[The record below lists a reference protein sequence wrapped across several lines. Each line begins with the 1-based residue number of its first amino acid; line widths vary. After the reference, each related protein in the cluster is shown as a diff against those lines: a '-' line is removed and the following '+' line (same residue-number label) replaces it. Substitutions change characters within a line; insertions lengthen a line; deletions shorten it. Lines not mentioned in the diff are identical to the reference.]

1 MPTNPNHLRS
11 IKLFPDLVRYLEEE
25 LDCPRQ
31 EYAFDELPYVMRLV
45 RQAPDKQLGH
55 GGNGGSA

>member
-1 MPTNPNHLRS
+1 MPNPNHLRS
-11 IKLFPDLVRYLEEE
+11 IKTVPDLVRYLEEE
-25 LDCPRQ
+25 LDWPRQ

-45 RQAPDKQLGH
+45 RQAPDKQLGN